1 MNDQGEGMTKSIEQH
16 GLEAWADTF
25 FPIPTYKAADRGLE
39 LFLRDR
45 CVRASGYF
53 TSRAQP
59 TLRRLSIIAS
69 STDDIYTGYFL
80 QGATLERLRD
90 IAPNFE
96 VLCSAPNGY
105 KYTNEFQ
112 YCTVLRDR
120 VDLAVVER
128 SRELLAKF
136 GAEVP

>member
-45 CVRASGYF
+45 CVRGSGYF
-53 TSRAQP
+53 TDRAKSTNRQ
-59 TLRRLSIIAS
+59 LSLIAAR
-69 STDDIYTGYFL
+69 TDDIYTQYFL
-80 QGATLERLRD
+80 QGARLERLQD

-96 VLCSAPNGY
+96 VLCSAPGGY
-105 KYTNEFQ
+105 KYTNEYQ

-120 VDLAVVER
+120 VDPAVVER

-136 GAEVP
+136 GVEVP